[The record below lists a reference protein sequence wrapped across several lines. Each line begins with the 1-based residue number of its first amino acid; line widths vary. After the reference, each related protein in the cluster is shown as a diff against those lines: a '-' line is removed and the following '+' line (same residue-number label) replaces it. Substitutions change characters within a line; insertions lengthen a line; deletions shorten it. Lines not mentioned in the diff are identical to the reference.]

1 MSKYIHK
8 HATINDALGE
18 NISPTLIYCEEN
30 NQILAGG
37 SAYPT
42 DSPIIIQNQSNTLII
57 EHQFNCYTSDESVG
71 AKYSHKDNMTWEE
84 FVNSSYNDNN
94 IFSID
99 ADNFIVYDNTYTV
112 QNDSPG
118 VKVLKTDVITDNHYT
133 IV

>member
-1 MSKYIHK
+1 
-8 HATINDALGE
+8 
-18 NISPTLIYCEEN
+18 
-30 NQILAGG
+30 
-37 SAYPT
+37 
-42 DSPIIIQNQSNTLII
+42 
-57 EHQFNCYTSDESVG
+57 
-71 AKYSHKDNMTWEE
+71 MTWEE